1 LLLEDES
8 NNKFVFDL
16 KWRRK
21 RSNYYAKLKEGK
33 AIQLEL
39 YKELVALIDRPADVI
54 TAYFLLSDGKMITVH
69 NKFIQNDNI
78 TVVGDN
84 QSIIGKIRNSI
95 EFRRD
100 EMTNGLI
107 EDGEGEKLEELSYVS
122 EPDYDNRIPLEK
134 GSDGKKKKNYYSSFG
149 VFKGN
154 YK

>member
-1 LLLEDES
+1 LLEDES

-16 KWRRK
+16 KWTRK
-21 RSNYYAKLKEGK
+21 SSNYSAKLKEGK

-39 YKELVALIDRPADVI
+39 YKELVTLIDRPADVI
-54 TAYFLLSDGKMITVH
+54 TAYFLLSDGKMLTGH
-69 NKFIQNDNI
+69 NNFIQNDNI
-78 TVVGDN
+78 TVVGNN
-84 QSIIGKIRNSI
+84 QSIIGKIHNSI

-100 EMTNGLI
+100 EMINGLI
-107 EDGEGEKLEELSYVS
+107 EDGEGEKTKELSYVS